1 MPTSCPI
8 KKAEQDAKYRASPKG
23 IATQSKWNEKRREE
37 YRRRVSGQSV
47 ESATHS
53 LAVVLASWAIK

>member
-8 KKAEQDAKYRASPKG
+8 KKKEQNAKYKASPKG
-23 IATQSKWNEKRREE
+23 REAQSKWNEKRREE

-47 ESATHS
+47 AFAAHPLAT
-53 LAVVLASWAIK
+53 VLASWR